1 MHILAIPSWY
11 PSKRKKVH
19 GSFFIDQF
27 KALKE
32 SGLKIT
38 VAYNEIWP
46 LTLIGHIKEKRGI
59 YFRIEFGLDTY
70 RYKDYNYFPKN
81 TLMFK
86 SFNRRMDL
94 LYQKIIAENG
104 KVDLIHAH
112 SCFWAGISAYYLSKK
127 YHVPLVLT
135 EHSSLQHSKY
145 IRNSYKKVIFETYN
159 QCDKLIAVGNELK
172 RELENY
178 TENPISIVHNLV
190 DLELFMQDSCNSQ
203 ELYQDF
209 TFFTLAYLEEGKGM
223 EMLIEAFA
231 QAFKG
236 QECKL
241 IIGGDGSL
249 KKHLEVLV
257 RDKEI
262 GNQVKFLGTLERHEV
277 AREMHKCSAFVLASE
292 YETFGVVYIEATASG
307 KPIIAT
313 RNGGAEDIVTKTNGI
328 LIDNKNPRLLSEALI
343 EMKQNINN
351 YDKVEIRRECA
362 ERYSAN
368 VFVEKIKNVYREFL
382 PQGITNYNQR

>member
-1 MHILAIPSWY
+1 MHVLAIPSWY
-11 PSKRKKVH
+11 PTERKKVH

-46 LTLIGHIKEKRGI
+46 LTYLGRIREKKGI
-59 YFRIEFGLDTY
+59 HFSIEFGLDTY

-81 TLMFK
+81 VLMFK
-86 SFNRRMDL
+86 SFNRRIDL
-94 LYQKIIAENG
+94 LYQKIIAEQG

-112 SCFWAGISAYYLSKK
+112 SCFWAGISANYLGKK
-127 YHVPLVLT
+127 YHVPIVLT

-159 QCDKLIAVGNELK
+159 QCDKLIAVGNGLK
-172 RELENY
+172 RELEEY
-178 TENPISIVHNLV
+178 TENPTSIVHNIV
-190 DLELFMQDSCNSQ
+190 DLELFMHNGYDDKEPNQ
-203 ELYQDF
+203 EF

-223 EMLIEAFA
+223 EMLIDAFA

-236 QECKL
+236 QECRL

-249 KKHLEVLV
+249 RKYLEKYA
-257 RDKEI
+257 RDQEI
-262 GNQVKFLGTLERHEV
+262 GNQVKFLGALERHEV

-292 YETFGVVYIEATASG
+292 HETFGVVYIEATASG

-328 LIDNKNPRLLSEALI
+328 LIDNKNPRLLSAALK
-343 EMKQNINN
+343 EMKQNIKN

-362 ERYSAN
+362 ERYSAI
-368 VFVEKIKNVYREFL
+368 VFVEKIKNIYGELL
-382 PQGITNYNQR
+382 PQGITN

>member
-27 KALKE
+27 RALKE
-32 SGLKIT
+32 AGFKMT

-46 LTLIGHIKEKRGI
+46 LIYFGRIKEKRGI
-59 YFRIEFGLDTY
+59 YFSIEFDLDTY
-70 RYKDYNYFPKN
+70 RYKDYNYYPKSV
-81 TLMFK
+81 LMFK

-94 LYQKIIAENG
+94 LYQRIVAEQG

-112 SCFWAGISAYYLSKK
+112 SCFWSGISACYLSKK

-159 QCDKLIAVGNELK
+159 QCDRLIAVGNGLK

-178 TENPISIVHNLV
+178 TKNPINIVHNTV
-190 DLELFMQDSCNSQ
+190 DLELFMRNSNSQ
-203 ELYQDF
+203 ETYQVF

-223 EMLIEAFA
+223 EMLIDAFA

-249 KKHLEVLV
+249 RKNLEELV

-262 GNQVKFLGTLERHEV
+262 GNQVKFLGALERYEV
-277 AREMHKCSAFVLASE
+277 AREMCKCSAFVLASE

-328 LIDNKNPRLLSEALI
+328 LIDNKNPGLLSEALK

-368 VFVEKIKNVYREFL
+368 VFVEKIRNIYRELL
-382 PQGITNYNQR
+382 PQES

>member
-1 MHILAIPSWY
+1 MHVLAIPSWY
-11 PSKRKKVH
+11 PSERKKVH

-32 SGLKIT
+32 SGFKMT

-46 LTLIGHIKEKRGI
+46 LTFLGRIKDKRGI
-59 YFRIEFGLDTY
+59 YSSIEFGLDTY

-81 TLMFK
+81 PLMFK
-86 SFNRRMDL
+86 SFNRRMDR
-94 LYQKIIAENG
+94 LYQRIVAEQG

-112 SCFWAGISAYYLSKK
+112 SCFWAGISACYLSKK

-135 EHSSLQHSKY
+135 EHSSLEHSKY
-145 IRNSYKKVIFETYN
+145 VRNSYKKVIFETYN
-159 QCDKLIAVGNELK
+159 QCNKLIAVGNGLK

-190 DLELFMQDSCNSQ
+190 DLELFIHQNHNDREPDQ
-203 ELYQDF
+203 EF

-223 EMLIEAFA
+223 EMLIDAFA
-231 QAFKG
+231 QAFSG
-236 QECKL
+236 QECRL
-241 IIGGDGSL
+241 IIGGDGL
-249 KKHLEVLV
+249 LRKHLEELV
-257 RDKEI
+257 RKKEI
-262 GNQVKFLGTLERHEV
+262 ENQVKFLGALERHEV

-292 YETFGVVYIEATASG
+292 HETFGVVYIEATASG

-328 LIDNKNPRLLSEALI
+328 LIDNKNPRLLSEALK

-368 VFVEKIKNVYREFL
+368 VFVEKIKKIYSELL
-382 PQGITNYNQR
+382 PLGISI